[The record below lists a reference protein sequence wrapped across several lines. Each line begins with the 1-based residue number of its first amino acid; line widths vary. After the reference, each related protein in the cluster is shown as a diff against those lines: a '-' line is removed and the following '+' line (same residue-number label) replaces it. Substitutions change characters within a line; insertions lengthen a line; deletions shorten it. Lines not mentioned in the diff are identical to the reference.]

1 MAPSR
6 SPHLKPPS
14 LPHQRLKPLS
24 LKLNL
29 PHQRL
34 KPLSL
39 ELNLPHQRLKLSL
52 KLNLPHQHLKPL
64 SPCHQ
69 HLRALRQ

>member
-1 MAPSR
+1 MKKLASAAVLLLFVSGGASR

-24 LKLNL
+24 L
-29 PHQRL
+29 PHLHL

-39 ELNLPHQRLKLSL
+39 
-52 KLNLPHQHLKPL
+52 
-64 SPCHQ
+64 CHQ
-69 HLRALRQ
+69 HLRALRR

>member
-1 MAPSR
+1 LLAAAPSR
-6 SPHLKPPS
+6 SPHLNLPS

-34 KPLSL
+34 KLS
-39 ELNLPHQRLKLSL
+39 
-52 KLNLPHQHLKPL
+52 LPHQHLNPL
-64 SPCHQ
+64 SP
-69 HLRALRQ
+69 ALRR

>member
-1 MAPSR
+1 LLAVAPSR
-6 SPHLKPPS
+6 SPHLNPPS

-29 PHQRL
+29 PHR
-34 KPLSL
+34 
-39 ELNLPHQRLKLSL
+39 RLKLSL

-64 SPCHQ
+64 SPV
-69 HLRALRQ
+69 LRR